1 MIGLNIELFNKA
13 TRNLIKICEA
23 YRSNEI
29 GHTSNKFLYLPDWS
43 LSQSNYFCNECFNPK
58 DRYWKFERGSIVFV
72 DFGINIGSEMS
83 NRHFAI
89 VLNNYDSPKNRT
101 LTVIPLSSK
110 AGKFNIKIPEL
121 IMDSAVKQL
130 RKIISKQN
138 TNLYRT
144 QYQMLNKGANPDEIF
159 GNDNELKTLFFSW
172 LEKQTP
178 TDLEKINKID
188 YTTIQKLIKLS
199 EDAKKFDKLVTHYE
213 NFNKFT
219 FAKCTNIQTVSKDR
233 IIRLNSLDP
242 VGKFKVSKETLD
254 ILDAELMQLFTKVDT
269 HLR

>member
-89 VLNNYDSPKNRT
+89 VLNKYDSPKNRT

-110 AGKFNIKIPEL
+110 AGKFNIK
-121 IMDSAVKQL
+121 S
-130 RKIISKQN
+130 
-138 TNLYRT
+138 
-144 QYQMLNKGANPDEIF
+144 LN
-159 GNDNELKTLFFSW
+159 
-172 LEKQTP
+172 
-178 TDLEKINKID
+178 
-188 YTTIQKLIKLS
+188 
-199 EDAKKFDKLVTHYE
+199 
-213 NFNKFT
+213 
-219 FAKCTNIQTVSKDR
+219 
-233 IIRLNSLDP
+233 
-242 VGKFKVSKETLD
+242 
-254 ILDAELMQLFTKVDT
+254 
-269 HLR
+269 